1 MTSQSSDSTA
11 SAEELDLLQPS
22 EAEIEEWAARERK
35 RREQWLSGPTAEEK
49 AVWAWRERE
58 RRLTERESF
67 RDPPSFRS
75 ASRLVQRSVRKVQ
88 LSVEGVASL
97 LFNRSLSDTTDQ
109 LVRAGREWEAEV
121 TSQPPGRRRIPP
133 DEPAQASRSP
143 AVVEP
148 EQATRPD

>member
-1 MTSQSSDSTA
+1 MSSQSSESTA
-11 SAEELDLLQPS
+11 SAEELDLLEPS

-49 AVWAWRERE
+49 AIWAWREHE

-67 RDPPSFRS
+67 RDTPSFRS
-75 ASRLVQRSVRKVQ
+75 ASRLVQRSVREVQ
-88 LSVEGVASL
+88 LAAEGGASL

-121 TSQPPGRRRIPP
+121 TGQPPGRRPISP
-133 DEPAQASRSP
+133 DEPAQGSRSP
-143 AVVEP
+143 AVVEQ
-148 EQATRPD
+148 EQATRRD